1 MRIRLA
7 FCAFLLAGCA
17 LVLSS
22 NRFWVWADGVGAVP
36 LTRNLPDK
44 TAEMQDV
51 FDARVKARFPIGSSV
66 ADMLHELHKE
76 GFAESNKVF
85 PPDDEHSATRKDGG
99 TGVCSFT
106 ATVAWRPDRRD
117 RVKTVSGN
125 YMAFCL

>member
-76 GFAESNKVF
+76 GFVESNKVF

-99 TGVCSFT
+99 
-106 ATVAWRPDRRD
+106 DRR
-117 RVKTVSGN
+117 VLFHGN
-125 YMAFCL
+125 RGLAARS